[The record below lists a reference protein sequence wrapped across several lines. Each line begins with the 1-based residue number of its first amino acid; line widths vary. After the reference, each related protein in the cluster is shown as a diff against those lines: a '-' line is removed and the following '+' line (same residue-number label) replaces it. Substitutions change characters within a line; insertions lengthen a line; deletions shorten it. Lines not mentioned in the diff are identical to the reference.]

1 MCELTR
7 CATIIAAC
15 RAVIIVAHRVNCYKT
30 TTQSIEMLEGIRR
43 VFSIPELKAK
53 IYLTILLLAVCRLG
67 SFIPV
72 PGINGELA
80 VSFFRHATGG
90 SQNLFQMVDI
100 FSGGAF
106 SQMTV
111 IALGVTPYISASII
125 IQLLVALIPSFQ
137 REVRENGDAGKRK
150 VNRWNRYL
158 TIVLSIIQSA
168 LFAKYA
174 LQINLSR
181 PGIVA
186 GELLDITAL
195 GTPWLFYLITI
206 CTMTT
211 GTMLLM
217 WIGEQITERGIGNGI
232 SLIICLGILSQ
243 IPTALGL
250 ILQQLNLDSQ
260 ESGQMNFSSILVLA
274 GLFIAVTIATIMII
288 QGHRRIPLQHARRV
302 VGRKEVQGG
311 SSYIPLKVNYAGVI
325 PVIFASSLLMF
336 PATLGTFI
344 GKGNWIGEVA
354 NWLSPGSTLNLV
366 LFVLLIIF
374 FTYFWTATQF
384 RPDQIASDLK
394 KNGAFIPGI
403 RQGKPTQDYLEST
416 MNRITLLGAVFLAL
430 IAILPNIV
438 SRLLGVSHTISYF
451 FGGTALLILVGV
463 VLDTM
468 KQIESHL
475 LTKRY
480 DGFMKKGRI
489 TGR

>member
-1 MCELTR
+1 M
-7 CATIIAAC
+7 I
-15 RAVIIVAHRVNCYKT
+15 
-30 TTQSIEMLEGIRR
+30 EGIRR
-43 VFSIPELKAK
+43 VLQIPELKEK
-53 IYLTILLLAVCRLG
+53 ILFTLFMLAICRIG
-67 SFIPV
+67 TFIPV
-72 PGINGELA
+72 PGINGEIA
-80 VSFFRHATGG
+80 VSFFRHLTGG

-111 IALGVTPYISASII
+111 FALSVTPYISASII
-125 IQLLVALIPSFQ
+125 MQLLVALLPSWQ
-137 REVRENGDAGKRK
+137 REIKENGELAKRK
-150 VNRWNRYL
+150 INRTTRYV
-158 TIVLSIIQSA
+158 TILLSIIQSA

-174 LQINLSR
+174 LQMNLSR

-186 GELLDITAL
+186 SELTSITAF
-195 GTPWLFYLITI
+195 GFPWVFYLLTI
-206 CTMTT
+206 STMTT
-211 GTMLLM
+211 GTMFLM
-217 WIGEQITERGIGNGI
+217 WVGEQITERGIGNGI

-260 ESGQMNFSSILVLA
+260 EAGQMNFASIIVL
-274 GLFIAVTIATIMII
+274 GIVFVLVTIATILVI

-344 GKGNWIGEVA
+344 GKGNWLGEVA
-354 NWLSPGSTLNLV
+354 SWLSPGNSLYMIF
-366 LFVLLIIF
+366 FVLLIIF

-384 RPDQIASDLK
+384 RPDQIASDMK

-403 RQGKPTQDYLEST
+403 RQGKPTQDYLEMT
-416 MNRITLLGAVFLAL
+416 MNRVTLIGAVFLAL
-430 IAILPNIV
+430 IAILPTMV
-438 SRLLGVSHTISYF
+438 SRFLGVPQTISYF

-468 KQIESHL
+468 KQVESHL
-475 LTKRY
+475 LMKRY
-480 DGFMKKGRI
+480 DGFMKRGRVR
-489 TGR
+489 GR